1 MASQT
6 EVDDMIKRIQTSK
19 GVQGEYQNEI
29 FIDQS
34 IDRLT
39 NFSFRLGLMII
50 DSEGIPIR
58 TSMDNETTLHYAAL
72 ISQLIIH
79 AKRVVRELDPT
90 QELEQLRKFFVIRFD
105 SILMNCFSS
114 PHFLL
119 GLRSHKHEI
128 IVAPES
134 KYIMIVVQVPDAF

>member
-1 MASQT
+1 
-6 EVDDMIKRIQTSK
+6 
-19 GVQGEYQNEI
+19 
-29 FIDQS
+29 
-34 IDRLT
+34 
-39 NFSFRLGLMII
+39 MII

-90 QELEQLRKFFVIRFD
+90 QELEQLRKLFEPIR
-105 SILMNCFSS
+105 SVKRLFSS
-114 PHFLL
+114 